1 MDELDDDFKEL
12 RANLL
17 SRVNKK
23 RGDAEGERKVPNRT
37 RDTAARSK
45 LKKSKPAAKSQSQP
59 GMMMTWPE
67 CLDPHRQALT
77 PKKEGGPLIC
87 GSEGT
92 ALEDGCGGHLPTIP
106 LNTTAAN
113 CNQNSLADCVL
124 NSSSQTTS
132 SFPAA
137 GEPEASVSSPSK
149 TLLVSGSRVRV
160 TELVLERM
168 QQFKRVAPEQLKH
181 TSDKSLLEPV
191 ADEKVPDANQGKNEL
206 GNGVNPDLPTMEQ
219 DVALALTLQQE
230 FKQEVPRSLEES
242 GLFFCQICQ
251 KDLSAMNSTR
261 REQHVNRCLDE
272 TEKSQVSS
280 SNIARVPECPIC
292 GKQFQIPKSRASHL
306 KHCAVK
312 MQVPPQLLLQ
322 AVKLQAS
329 SLSEI
334 LPPAPSTQVSR
345 SKRKGG
351 SKEQAKKKPKMSKA
365 ETADEDVLV
374 AMAMSRSLQEHEKQK
389 QEESVTGGKPESA
402 LPIKWKPGSK
412 KKSRKK
418 LSLAPPPLL
427 LQDPETSCKQIQDRV
442 AMLLTEDVEFS
453 CTPPLPFSRILEDEP
468 EKTEWL
474 LPLPKDKR
482 CILWEFSALTGPCD
496 PETFYAAGLTPP
508 ILPCKPVQSQKSETV
523 FSLMGSDQPQLIQ
536 QQPVISHPTPA
547 ELGNKLSDEPQ
558 TGPCEDSPSRK
569 DVQILQDLIELAG
582 EGLTL
587 TQWNHDVHL
596 SHTEEQSRKESAPTD
611 IPLSGFVPPYTGK
624 RCQRSSHDRPL
635 LQSLAFDF
643 SGMVNN
649 PHLSDIQFQV
659 DSGEVLY
666 AHMFVLYARCPQ
678 AVEMAHNEGLLVEE
692 DGNLQIRRVLL
703 SEVTAEATYAFLQ
716 YLYSA
721 DSNIRPHV
729 LSDVRILAARF
740 GVSELIA
747 VCRSS
752 PGENQEPSEVDSG
765 EELFSVGDDEDCE
778 NRAENFKELL
788 KSMWIDEDEEEI
800 ALLKPEGEEE
810 EDHEKVDEQEL
821 EEIYEFA
828 ATQRK
833 MAQDKP
839 QEKNALLCA
848 FYSESEKAQDMNQ
861 QVDDKKRK
869 VFESL
874 SACSKIKEWKGNIN
888 LGRSRCD
895 LRTQEKKIQGPDR
908 CEGINVTQITT
919 VHCQDESYKCSDN
932 AMSCGAF
939 SGERQTTRTPRVSRS
954 YQASQ
959 DEKEEDPWEKLF
971 PGHQHSVVALDVS
984 YEHIFSATQGDYC
997 DPASLNENIKDP
1009 GETNSEKCV
1018 EINNSPVCHQS
1029 QKSLES
1035 GKSNF
1040 CHSPLIKLCTPLFPA
1055 IGSSPLS
1062 AKLNQTLSRVYTGI
1076 HPIST
1081 PIRDL
1086 SLDDV
1091 PFYKASEQGFVSRHE
1106 NIKRRVFPDRSPCIH
1121 LNKKKSL
1128 SPSSSQILKTQDATS
1143 HMNKEPDIIVLSDSD
1158 EEIELKQAKEE
1169 SDSGSSL
1176 RETEIS
1182 RKLDYICKKVEQ
1194 DPKVPKSEPV
1204 SVVDKDVHQRLSQV
1218 SLGIQNEVHSN
1229 AAAEVLPEMH
1239 VNSWAGTSV
1248 DSKLNLNLSCGKEYS
1263 CEENSSMDASWLV
1276 PGTPFLSKSRNY
1288 STQTQVSSMR
1298 NLNCQESTHKTEV
1311 LVVDNNSHK
1320 PSRTIINSPEPTSG
1334 GLPVILSQKPFHQDN
1349 TVSKRNSSGSQ
1360 LGQCSKDFLPIS
1372 PVPTSPLSPNCASV
1386 KEKSSESSSS
1396 ARQVPP
1402 CYKQSLANKTDFSVV
1417 EVEDSEEEKDAT
1429 PLSPSSNVLLGDDPP
1444 VPVDDAFWDVE
1455 YLSPIRETSKEPE
1468 KSDCSNNSKSDPK
1481 EEQWKT
1487 PARPLEV
1494 RGSTP
1499 LRGSPFDTHKLLSC
1513 DKKSPVEILPSMGN
1527 RLSFLDSKVWDSWN
1541 GDEDDLPE
1549 VIPLTQRLSA
1559 AAVAQNTELLKTPHP
1574 ICPKKNL
1581 PPKVPITPMP
1591 EYSIMETPELKKE
1604 LNRFGVRPLPKHQ
1617 MVLKLKEIFQYT
1629 HQVMESDSEDEFSS
1643 SQPPLWKATAKH
1655 CSPSKADGTAV
1666 RTKSSKASSGA
1677 SKQKM
1682 SILVPSLP
1690 VLGSTD
1696 DNVMGPSTTSCAAA
1710 KMSAE
1715 TKSHAGDASRQ
1726 NKVTLSLAAS
1736 PVKGSLAI
1744 STDEQML
1751 SASQESAMSSGDGTD
1766 HSFGS
1771 QSSSANEFETCALAL
1786 EEDYNEGVPASQTA
1800 TQDADKQEAVRRYIH
1815 SNPALYRRILFYEPL
1830 ELAELQAELKQ
1841 NGIKIGLG
1849 KLLDFLDAHC
1859 ITFTTAGTRKEK
1871 QQHRGKKKR
1880 GKRY

>member
-1 MDELDDDFKEL
+1 
-12 RANLL
+12 
-17 SRVNKK
+17 
-23 RGDAEGERKVPNRT
+23 
-37 RDTAARSK
+37 
-45 LKKSKPAAKSQSQP
+45 
-59 GMMMTWPE
+59 
-67 CLDPHRQALT
+67 
-77 PKKEGGPLIC
+77 
-87 GSEGT
+87 
-92 ALEDGCGGHLPTIP
+92 
-106 LNTTAAN
+106 
-113 CNQNSLADCVL
+113 
-124 NSSSQTTS
+124 
-132 SFPAA
+132 A
-137 GEPEASVSSPSK
+137 GEPEASISSPSK

-181 TSDKSLLEPV
+181 TSEKSLLDPV
-191 ADEKVPDANQGKNEL
+191 ANEKVPDANQGKNEL
-206 GNGVNPDLPTMEQ
+206 GNAMEQ
-219 DVALALTLQQE
+219 DVALALTVQQE

-280 SNIARVPECPIC
+280 SNISCVPECPIC

-329 SLSEI
+329 SLSER

-365 ETADEDVLV
+365 ATADEDVLV

-389 QEESVTGGKPESA
+389 QAESVTGGKLESA

-508 ILPCKPVQSQKSETV
+508 ILPCKPVQVRSPIP
-523 FSLMGSDQPQLIQ
+523 FLYYSLTSSP
-536 QQPVISHPTPA
+536 
-547 ELGNKLSDEPQ
+547 
-558 TGPCEDSPSRK
+558 SPSRK
-569 DVQILQDLIELAG
+569 DVQILEDLIELAG

-587 TQWNHDVHL
+587 TQWNHDVHP
-596 SHTEEQSRKESAPTD
+596 SHTEEQSSKCWQFWS
-611 IPLSGFVPPYTGK
+611 
-624 RCQRSSHDRPL
+624 PL

-678 AVEMAHNEGLLVEE
+678 AVEMVSVAECFLVEE
-692 DGNLQIRRVLL
+692 DGNLQIHRVLL
-703 SEVTAEATYAFLQ
+703 SEVTAEATYAFLR

-740 GVSELIA
+740 VYCVLITDPTLDLFGVQILVFA
-747 VCRSS
+747 
-752 PGENQEPSEVDSG
+752 VDSG
-765 EELFSVGDDEDCE
+765 EE
-778 NRAENFKELL
+778 AENFQELL
-788 KSMWIDEDEEEI
+788 KSMWRDEDEEEI

-839 QEKNALLCA
+839 QEEEYTEKSI
-848 FYSESEKAQDMNQ
+848 YSESEKAQDMNQ

-869 VFESL
+869 VFESP

-895 LRTQEKKIQGPDR
+895 LRTQDKKIQGPDR

-932 AMSCGAF
+932 AMSCSAF

-959 DEKEEDPWEKLF
+959 DEEEEDPWEKLF
-971 PGHQHSVVALDVS
+971 PSHQHNVVALDVS
-984 YEHIFSATQGDYC
+984 YEHMFSATQSDYC

-1040 CHSPLIKLCTPLFPA
+1040 CHSPLTKLCTPLF
-1055 IGSSPLS
+1055 PLS

-1086 SLDDV
+1086 SLYDV
-1091 PFYKASEQGFVSRHE
+1091 PFYKASDQGFVSRHE

-1128 SPSSSQILKTQDATS
+1128 SPSSSQILKTRDATS
-1143 HMNKEPDIIVLSDSD
+1143 HTNKEPDIIVLSDSD

-1176 RETEIS
+1176 REIEIS
-1182 RKLDYICKKVEQ
+1182 RKLDYICEK
-1194 DPKVPKSEPV
+1194 
-1204 SVVDKDVHQRLSQV
+1204 
-1218 SLGIQNEVHSN
+1218 NEVHSN
-1229 AAAEVLPEMH
+1229 AAAEVSPEMH
-1239 VNSWAGTSV
+1239 VNSWAGTCV

-1263 CEENSSMDASWLV
+1263 CEESSSVDASWLV
-1276 PGTPFLSKSRNY
+1276 PGTPFLSKSRNC

-1298 NLNCQESTHKTEV
+1298 NLNCQGSTHKTEV
-1311 LVVDNNSHK
+1311 LVVGNNSHK

-1334 GLPVILSQKPFHQDN
+1334 GLPVILSQKPFHLDN
-1349 TVSKRNSSGSQ
+1349 SVSKRNSFGSQ

-1386 KEKSSESSSS
+1386 KEKSSESPSS

-1402 CYKQSLANKTDFSVV
+1402 CYKQSLANKTDISVV
-1417 EVEDSEEEKDAT
+1417 EVQDSEEEKDAT
-1429 PLSPSSNVLLGDDPP
+1429 PFSPSSNVLLGDDPP
-1444 VPVDDAFWDVE
+1444 VPVDDAFWDIE

-1468 KSDCSNNSKSDPK
+1468 KSDCANNSTTNSKSDPK

-1487 PARPLEV
+1487 PTRPLEV

-1499 LRGSPFDTHKLLSC
+1499 LRGSPLHTQKHLSC
-1513 DKKSPVEILPSMGN
+1513 DKKSPVETLPSMGN

-1559 AAVAQNTELLKTPHP
+1559 ADVAQNTELLKTPRKSVASPRPNP

-1604 LNRFGVRPLPKHQ
+1604 LNRFGVRPLPKHR

-1655 CSPSKADGTAV
+1655 CSPSKADG
-1666 RTKSSKASSGA
+1666 KA
-1677 SKQKM
+1677 
-1682 SILVPSLP
+1682 
-1690 VLGSTD
+1690 
-1696 DNVMGPSTTSCAAA
+1696 
-1710 KMSAE
+1710 
-1715 TKSHAGDASRQ
+1715 
-1726 NKVTLSLAAS
+1726 
-1736 PVKGSLAI
+1736 
-1744 STDEQML
+1744 QML
-1751 SASQESAMSSGDGTD
+1751 SASQESATSSGDGTD

-1800 TQDADKQEAVRRYIH
+1800 TQDAEKQEAVRRYIH

-1841 NGIKIGLG
+1841 NGIKIGMG

-1859 ITFTTAGTRKEK
+1859 ITFTTAGARKEK

>member
-1 MDELDDDFKEL
+1 
-12 RANLL
+12 
-17 SRVNKK
+17 
-23 RGDAEGERKVPNRT
+23 
-37 RDTAARSK
+37 
-45 LKKSKPAAKSQSQP
+45 
-59 GMMMTWPE
+59 MMMTWPE

-77 PKKEGGPLIC
+77 PKKEGEPLIC

-92 ALEDGCGGHLPTIP
+92 ALEDGCGGHLPAIL
-106 LNTTAAN
+106 LNATAAN

-124 NSSSQTTS
+124 NGSSQTTS

-137 GEPEASVSSPSK
+137 GEPEASASSPSK

-191 ADEKVPDANQGKNEL
+191 ADEKIPDANQEKNDL
-206 GNGVNPDLPTMEQ
+206 GNGVNPDLPMMEQ
-219 DVALALTLQQE
+219 DVALALTVQQE

-272 TEKSQVSS
+272 TEKSQVPSS
-280 SNIARVPECPIC
+280 SISRVPECPIC

-329 SLSEI
+329 SLSER

-345 SKRKGG
+345 SKRKDG

-389 QEESVTGGKPESA
+389 QAESVTGGKLESA

-418 LSLAPPPLL
+418 LPLAPPPLL

-442 AMLLTEDVEFS
+442 AMLLTEEVEFS
-453 CTPPLPFSRILEDEP
+453 STPPLPFSRILEDEP

-482 CILWEFSALTGPCD
+482 CLLWEFSALTGPCD
-496 PETFYAAGLTPP
+496 PETFYTAGLTPP

-536 QQPVISHPTPA
+536 QPPVISHLAPA

-558 TGPCEDSPSRK
+558 TGPGEDSPSPSCK

-587 TQWNHDVHL
+587 TQWNHEIHL

-611 IPLSGFVPPYTGK
+611 IPLSGFVPLYTGK
-624 RCQRSSHDRPL
+624 RCQRSSHHRPL

-666 AHMFVLYARCPQ
+666 AHMFVLYARCPR
-678 AVEMAHNEGLLVEE
+678 AVEMAHNEGFLVEE

-703 SEVTAEATYAFLQ
+703 SEVTAEATYAFLR

-740 GVSELIA
+740 SVSELIA
-747 VCRSS
+747 ICGSS
-752 PGENQEPSEVDSG
+752 PGENQEPSGVDSG

-778 NRAENFKELL
+778 NRAENFQELL

-839 QEKNALLCA
+839 QEEECTEKSI
-848 FYSESEKAQDMNQ
+848 YSESEKAQDMNQ
-861 QVDDKKRK
+861 QVDDK
-869 VFESL
+869 
-874 SACSKIKEWKGNIN
+874 G
-888 LGRSRCD
+888 
-895 LRTQEKKIQGPDR
+895 
-908 CEGINVTQITT
+908 
-919 VHCQDESYKCSDN
+919 
-932 AMSCGAF
+932 
-939 SGERQTTRTPRVSRS
+939 
-954 YQASQ
+954 
-959 DEKEEDPWEKLF
+959 
-971 PGHQHSVVALDVS
+971 
-984 YEHIFSATQGDYC
+984 
-997 DPASLNENIKDP
+997 
-1009 GETNSEKCV
+1009 
-1018 EINNSPVCHQS
+1018 
-1029 QKSLES
+1029 
-1035 GKSNF
+1035 GK
-1040 CHSPLIKLCTPLFPA
+1040 
-1055 IGSSPLS
+1055 
-1062 AKLNQTLSRVYTGI
+1062 
-1076 HPIST
+1076 
-1081 PIRDL
+1081 
-1086 SLDDV
+1086 
-1091 PFYKASEQGFVSRHE
+1091 
-1106 NIKRRVFPDRSPCIH
+1106 
-1121 LNKKKSL
+1121 
-1128 SPSSSQILKTQDATS
+1128 
-1143 HMNKEPDIIVLSDSD
+1143 
-1158 EEIELKQAKEE
+1158 
-1169 SDSGSSL
+1169 
-1176 RETEIS
+1176 
-1182 RKLDYICKKVEQ
+1182 
-1194 DPKVPKSEPV
+1194 
-1204 SVVDKDVHQRLSQV
+1204 
-1218 SLGIQNEVHSN
+1218 
-1229 AAAEVLPEMH
+1229 
-1239 VNSWAGTSV
+1239 
-1248 DSKLNLNLSCGKEYS
+1248 
-1263 CEENSSMDASWLV
+1263 
-1276 PGTPFLSKSRNY
+1276 
-1288 STQTQVSSMR
+1288 
-1298 NLNCQESTHKTEV
+1298 
-1311 LVVDNNSHK
+1311 
-1320 PSRTIINSPEPTSG
+1320 
-1334 GLPVILSQKPFHQDN
+1334 
-1349 TVSKRNSSGSQ
+1349 
-1360 LGQCSKDFLPIS
+1360 
-1372 PVPTSPLSPNCASV
+1372 
-1386 KEKSSESSSS
+1386 
-1396 ARQVPP
+1396 
-1402 CYKQSLANKTDFSVV
+1402 
-1417 EVEDSEEEKDAT
+1417 
-1429 PLSPSSNVLLGDDPP
+1429 
-1444 VPVDDAFWDVE
+1444 
-1455 YLSPIRETSKEPE
+1455 
-1468 KSDCSNNSKSDPK
+1468 
-1481 EEQWKT
+1481 
-1487 PARPLEV
+1487 
-1494 RGSTP
+1494 
-1499 LRGSPFDTHKLLSC
+1499 
-1513 DKKSPVEILPSMGN
+1513 
-1527 RLSFLDSKVWDSWN
+1527 
-1541 GDEDDLPE
+1541 
-1549 VIPLTQRLSA
+1549 RLSA
-1559 AAVAQNTELLKTPHP
+1559 AAAAQNTELLKTPQP
-1574 ICPKKNL
+1574 VCPKKNL

-1629 HQVMESDSEDEFSS
+1629 HQVMESDSEDEISS
-1643 SQPPLWKATAKH
+1643 SQPRLWKAIAKH
-1655 CSPSKADGTAV
+1655 CSPSEADGTAV

-1690 VLGSTD
+1690 VLGSND
-1696 DNVMGPSTTSCAAA
+1696 DNLMDPSTTSCAAA
-1710 KMSAE
+1710 KMTAE
-1715 TKSHAGDASRQ
+1715 TKIHAGDASRQ
-1726 NKVTLSLAAS
+1726 NEVTLSLAGS

-1751 SASQESAMSSGDGTD
+1751 LASHESTSSSGDGTD

-1786 EEDYNEGVPASQTA
+1786 EEDDNEGVPASQTA

-1859 ITFTTAGTRKEK
+1859 ITFTTAGARKEK
-1871 QQHRGKKKR
+1871 QQHREDRTDTEHFHYNSSGDEILYEHENEHLHQDSPESVEPSDTLSSISQGNISQIPEQGKADGPHCRSERLPRALPGKSQGKESACKGDFR
-1880 GKRY
+1880 QLPDIVQQRNSTVERPTICNDCGKSFRVSSNLIQHQRIHTGEKPFGCGECGGSFRQRSHLIQHQTKHTGERPYACADCGKSFTVSSNLIRHQIIHTGEKPYKCSDCGKSFIGNSQLIQHQRIHTGEKPYECCDCGKSFSVSSALTRHQRIHTGEKPYECLDCGKSFSQSSDLMKHQRVHTGEKPYECAQCGKRFCVSSHLIQHQRIHTGEKPYECSDCGKSFSQSSDLMKHQRVHTGEKPYECTQCGRSFSWSSALIKHRRIHTGERPYACGACGKSFSQSSHLVQHQRIHIGGKH